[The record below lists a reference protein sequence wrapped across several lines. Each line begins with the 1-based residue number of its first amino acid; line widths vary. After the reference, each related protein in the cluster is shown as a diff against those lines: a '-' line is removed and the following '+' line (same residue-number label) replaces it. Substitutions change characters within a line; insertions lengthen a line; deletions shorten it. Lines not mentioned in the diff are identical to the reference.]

1 MECSPQSGAGAAG
14 CRSVHGVYT
23 PRGYIRKGIGSFRAT
38 GGRCNYDPGFTELR
52 ASMGSLSRDE
62 LVALLGSD

>member
-1 MECSPQSGAGAAG
+1 M
-14 CRSVHGVYT
+14 HGVYT